1 MNHGIALGEKL
12 ETNMKASTYMA
23 SGIFAKELEDE
34 LMKFT
39 ASYEDCKANTRLA
52 EQSEEV
58 QGNAN
63 VEVNIT
69 DCTKSG
75 GREFVAAEYHE
86 TTESSSSFGN
96 SDTDNIDPLDDSEIM
111 PEFHGDASSS
121 LGFDGFG
128 EPFRMRKKRVTG
140 HWRSFIQPLMWRCKW
155 TELQIR
161 KFESQAR
168 KYDKEL
174 EEYGRRKNDQLQNPS
189 FEGLGVK
196 SLHFTSSNPR
206 NGVYMRKKRKR
217 TEDSMDIASYM
228 SRHNLFSYH
237 ESKRF
242 SGKGLLKGNELKNR
256 AMTTQRVNVD
266 NEMWVNDEQL
276 FLEPGDGDNPLE
288 VILGKIEFLRSLVVK
303 MKSRVEK
310 VMSEN
315 AGKLSFM
322 DDSSMLKPFSAL
334 IASPQNTSPNNGQKM
349 PVGTYIAS
357 QLKME
362 HNMSDAPVPGNGVTS
377 DEVIPGVNGS
387 TNHVS
392 FTNAHKKGE
401 EDILMDNKQVKEE
414 MNSFEEVK
422 IEPIRS
428 PLGTNPQVR
437 TAPNPPTNNQTSP
450 IMRSMSKPPA
460 PKTQRKSRK
469 RRGAGQRRR

>member
-1 MNHGIALGEKL
+1 ME
-12 ETNMKASTYMA
+12 ASNYTP

-39 ASYEDCKANTRLA
+39 ASYEDCKVNTRLA

-58 QGNAN
+58 QGNDN

-75 GREFVAAEYHE
+75 GRELVAAEYHD

-96 SDTDNIDPLDDSEIM
+96 SDTDDIDPLDDSEIM
-111 PEFHGDASSS
+111 SDFHGDAASS

-155 TELQIR
+155 AELQIR

-168 KYDKEL
+168 RYDREL
-174 EEYGRRKNDQLQNPS
+174 EEYSRRKKDQLQNPS
-189 FEGLGVK
+189 LECDGVK
-196 SLHFTSSNPR
+196 SLPCTSSNPR

-217 TEDSMDIASYM
+217 AEDTMDIASYM
-228 SRHNLFSYH
+228 SHHNLFSYH
-237 ESKRF
+237 ENKRS
-242 SGKGLLKGNELKNR
+242 SGKSLLKDDELKNR
-256 AMTTQRVNVD
+256 VATQKVNAD
-266 NEMWVNDEQL
+266 NELWVNDEQL
-276 FLEPGDGDNPLE
+276 FLEPRDADNPLE
-288 VILGKIEFLRSLVVK
+288 VILGKIEFLRSRVVK

-315 AGKLSFM
+315 AGKLSFT
-322 DDSSMLKPFSAL
+322 DDSSMRMPFSAL
-334 IASPQNTSPNNGQKM
+334 IASPQNTSPNNGDKM

-362 HNMSDAPVPGNGVTS
+362 HNMSDALVPLNGVTS
-377 DEVIPGVNGS
+377 HVVIPGVNGS

-392 FTNAHKKGE
+392 FTDAYKKGE
-401 EDILMDNKQVKEE
+401 EDILIDNTRVKEE
-414 MNSFEEVK
+414 MDSFEEVK

-428 PLGTNPQVR
+428 PLVLNEELASTSPQVQ
-437 TAPNPPTNNQTSP
+437 TAANPPTNNQTPP
-450 IMRSMSKPPA
+450 IMRSIPKLTP

-469 RRGAGQRRR
+469 RRGAGQRR

>member
-1 MNHGIALGEKL
+1 MD
-12 ETNMKASTYMA
+12 ASTYMP

-39 ASYEDCKANTRLA
+39 ASYEDCKVNTRLGK
-52 EQSEEV
+52 QSGEV
-58 QGNAN
+58 QSNAN

-75 GREFVAAEYHE
+75 GREFVAAEYHD

-96 SDTDNIDPLDDSEIM
+96 SDTNSVDPLDDSEIIS
-111 PEFHGDASSS
+111 EFHGDAASS
-121 LGFDGFG
+121 LGFEGLG

-155 TELQIR
+155 AELQIR
-161 KFESQAR
+161 TFESQAR
-168 KYDKEL
+168 RYDREL
-174 EEYGRRKNDQLQNPS
+174 EEHNRRKKNQLQNPS
-189 FEGLGVK
+189 LEGLGVK
-196 SLHFTSSNPR
+196 SLHLTSSNPG

-217 TEDSMDIASYM
+217 TEDTMDIASYM

-237 ESKRF
+237 ESKKS
-242 SGKGLLKGNELKNR
+242 SGKGLLKDDELKNR
-256 AMTTQRVNVD
+256 AAATQKVDVD
-266 NEMWVNDEQL
+266 NELWVNDEQL

-288 VILGKIEFLRSLVVK
+288 TILGKIEFLRTRVLK

-322 DDSSMLKPFSAL
+322 DDSSILVPFSAL
-334 IASPQNTSPNNGQKM
+334 IGSHQNTSPNNGDKM
-349 PVGTYIAS
+349 PGGNNIAS

-362 HNMSDAPVPGNGVTS
+362 HKMGDVHVPENGMTSNEVTH
-377 DEVIPGVNGS
+377 GGKGS

-392 FTNAHKKGE
+392 FTDAYRKQE
-401 EDILMDNKQVKEE
+401 EEILIDNKRVKEE

-422 IEPIRS
+422 IELIRS
-428 PLGTNPQVR
+428 PLLLKEELASTNPQVQ
-437 TAPNPPTNNQTSP
+437 TAANPPTNNNRTP
-450 IMRSMSKPPA
+450 LTRTVSKVTA

-469 RRGAGQRRR
+469 RRGVGQRR